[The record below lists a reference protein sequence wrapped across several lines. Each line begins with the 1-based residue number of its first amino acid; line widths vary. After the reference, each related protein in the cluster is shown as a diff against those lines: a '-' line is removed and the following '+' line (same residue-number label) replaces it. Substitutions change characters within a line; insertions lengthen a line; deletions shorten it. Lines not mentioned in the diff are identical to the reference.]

1 MGGGE
6 ANITTECNLKIST
19 QGWGISRLNLHPFAV
34 HPRLVRK
41 PKVEGR
47 GVRRTERAVVV
58 VRDLEAHRF
67 LRQRTFFGPAWWTT
81 ASTLKEE
88 RDITQAGPLAERTP
102 EETPCAQAHVSPPH
116 LHLAYVRVGPG
127 YVCSTTSSHTPGA
140 RLYLETRGEGTDS
153 PSPPA
158 R

>member
-1 MGGGE
+1 MCTG
-6 ANITTECNLKIST
+6 T
-19 QGWGISRLNLHPFAV
+19 RL
-34 HPRLVRK
+34 
-41 PKVEGR
+41 
-47 GVRRTERAVVV
+47 
-58 VRDLEAHRF
+58 
-67 LRQRTFFGPAWWTT
+67 
-81 ASTLKEE
+81 
-88 RDITQAGPLAERTP
+88 
-102 EETPCAQAHVSPPH
+102 PPP